1 MNQTDMEKNLQADPE
16 LDAVLEQMSGEVPPM
31 PADFHDKWVNAIRTE
46 AKQKTSAIEEKEEKK
61 TISVVRWTRILSVA
75 AMFIFLVGGT
85 ILHRNSRD
93 SLTPVLS
100 AEKKEAANLA
110 DLDSAAWEEAAEETA
125 GEEPDIRKKNAATMT
140 LAAGAPQ
147 AASEAEA
154 PETWS
159 EAAAYDAEPAL
170 AMGAAMEEEAVYEA
184 AEAAEE
190 PEPMPEATAMPTAMP
205 TAEPAAKRE
214 EAGTNEEPETA
225 ETEQPG
231 LLQQAGEF
239 IADMGDFLLAAL
251 PYLAVLAVPAVIA
264 VILRRRKKNG

>member
-31 PADFHDKWVNAIRTE
+31 PADFHDKWMNAIRAE
-46 AKQKTSAIEEKEEKK
+46 AAQNASAPEEKTEKK
-61 TISVVRWTRILSVA
+61 VVSLNRWTRILSIA
-75 AMFIFLVGGT
+75 AVFIFLIGGT
-85 ILHRNSRD
+85 ALYRNSRG
-93 SLTPVLS
+93 SLMPAADKT
-100 AEKKEAANLA
+100 EAAVMA
-110 DLDSAAWEEAAEETA
+110 DLASAAWEEAAEETA

-170 AMGAAMEEEAVYEA
+170 AMGAASMET
-184 AEAAEE
+184 AETEYDAAEE
-190 PEPMPEATAMPTAMP
+190 PIPLPQATAMPTM
-205 TAEPAAKRE
+205 PAAVPE
-214 EAGTNEEPETA
+214 EAETDTSEAEQTEEV
-225 ETEQPG
+225 PG
-231 LLQQAGEF
+231 LLRQAGEF
-239 IADMGDFLLAAL
+239 ITDMGDFLLAAL

-264 VILRRRKKNG
+264 AVLRRRKKNG

>member
-16 LDAVLEQMSGEVPPM
+16 LDAMLEQMSGEVPPM
-31 PADFHDKWVNAIRTE
+31 PADFHDKWMNAIRAE
-46 AKQKTSAIEEKEEKK
+46 AAQNASVPEEKTEKK
-61 TISVVRWTRILSVA
+61 VVSLTRWTRILSIA
-75 AMFIFLVGGT
+75 AVFIFLIGGT
-85 ILHRNSRD
+85 ALYRNSRG
-93 SLTPVLS
+93 SLMPAADKT
-100 AEKKEAANLA
+100 EAAVMA
-110 DLDSAAWEEAAEETA
+110 DLASAAREESAEETE
-125 GEEPDIRKKNAATMT
+125 EEPDIRKKNAAAMT

-190 PEPMPEATAMPTAMP
+190 PEPMPETTAMPTAMP

-231 LLQQAGEF
+231 VLRQAGEF
-239 IADMGDFLLAAL
+239 ITDMGDFLLAAL

-264 VILRRRKKNG
+264 AVLRRRKKNG

>member
-31 PADFHDKWVNAIRTE
+31 PADFHDKWMNAIRAE
-46 AKQKTSAIEEKEEKK
+46 AAQNASAPEEKTEKK
-61 TISVVRWTRILSVA
+61 VVSLTRWTRILSIA
-75 AMFIFLVGGT
+75 AVFIFLIGGT
-85 ILHRNSRD
+85 ALYRNSRG
-93 SLTPVLS
+93 SLMPAADKT
-100 AEKKEAANLA
+100 EAAVMA
-110 DLDSAAWEEAAEETA
+110 DLASAAWEEAAEETA

-170 AMGAAMEEEAVYEA
+170 AMGAASMET
-184 AEAAEE
+184 AETEYDAAEE
-190 PEPMPEATAMPTAMP
+190 PIPLPQATAMPTM
-205 TAEPAAKRE
+205 PAAVPE
-214 EAGTNEEPETA
+214 EAETDTSEAEQTEEA
-225 ETEQPG
+225 PG
-231 LLQQAGEF
+231 LLRQAGEF
-239 IADMGDFLLAAL
+239 ITDMGDFLLAAL

-264 VILRRRKKNG
+264 AVLRRRKKNG

>member
-31 PADFHDKWVNAIRTE
+31 PADFHDKWMNAIRAE
-46 AKQKTSAIEEKEEKK
+46 AAQNASVPEEKTEKK
-61 TISVVRWTRILSVA
+61 VVSLNRWTRILSIA
-75 AMFIFLVGGT
+75 AVFIFLIGGT
-85 ILHRNSRD
+85 ALYRNSRG
-93 SLTPVLS
+93 SLMPAADKT
-100 AEKKEAANLA
+100 EAAVMA
-110 DLDSAAWEEAAEETA
+110 DLASAAWEEAAEETA

-170 AMGAAMEEEAVYEA
+170 AMGAASMET
-184 AEAAEE
+184 AETEYDAAEE
-190 PEPMPEATAMPTAMP
+190 PMPLPQATAMPTM
-205 TAEPAAKRE
+205 PAAVPE
-214 EAGTNEEPETA
+214 EAETDTSEAEQTEEA
-225 ETEQPG
+225 PG
-231 LLQQAGEF
+231 LLRQAGEF
-239 IADMGDFLLAAL
+239 ITDMGDFLLAAL

>member
-31 PADFHDKWVNAIRTE
+31 PADFHDKWMNAIRAE
-46 AKQKTSAIEEKEEKK
+46 AAQNASAPEEKTEKK
-61 TISVVRWTRILSVA
+61 VVSLTRWTRILSIA
-75 AMFIFLVGGT
+75 AVFIFLIGGT
-85 ILHRNSRD
+85 ALYRNSRG
-93 SLTPVLS
+93 SLMPAADKT
-100 AEKKEAANLA
+100 EAAVMA
-110 DLDSAAWEEAAEETA
+110 DLASAAWEEAAEETA

-170 AMGAAMEEEAVYEA
+170 AMGAASMET
-184 AEAAEE
+184 AETEYDAAEE
-190 PEPMPEATAMPTAMP
+190 PMPLPQATAMPTMP
-205 TAEPAAKRE
+205 TAVPE
-214 EAGTNEEPETA
+214 EAETDTSEAEQTEEA
-225 ETEQPG
+225 PG
-231 LLQQAGEF
+231 LLRQAGEF
-239 IADMGDFLLAAL
+239 ITDMGDFLLAAL

-264 VILRRRKKNG
+264 AVLRRRKKNG

>member
-1 MNQTDMEKNLQADPE
+1 MNQADTEKNLQADPE

-46 AKQKTSAIEEKEEKK
+46 AKQKTPAIEEKEEKK

-75 AMFIFLVGGT
+75 ALFIFLVGGT
-85 ILHRNSRD
+85 ILHRNSRG

-170 AMGAAMEEEAVYEA
+170 AMGAASMET
-184 AEAAEE
+184 AETEYDAAEE
-190 PEPMPEATAMPTAMP
+190 PMPLPQATAMPTM
-205 TAEPAAKRE
+205 PAAVPE
-214 EAGTNEEPETA
+214 EAETDTSEAEQTEEAT
-225 ETEQPG
+225 G
-231 LLQQAGEF
+231 LLRQVGEF
-239 IADMGDFLLAAL
+239 ITDMGDFLLAAL

-264 VILRRRKKNG
+264 AVLRRRKKNG

>member
-31 PADFHDKWVNAIRTE
+31 PADFHDKWMNAIRAE
-46 AKQKTSAIEEKEEKK
+46 AAQNASVPEEKTEKK
-61 TISVVRWTRILSVA
+61 VVSLTRWTRILSIA
-75 AMFIFLVGGT
+75 AVFIFLIGGT
-85 ILHRNSRD
+85 ALYRNSRG
-93 SLTPVLS
+93 SLMPAADKT
-100 AEKKEAANLA
+100 EAAVMA
-110 DLDSAAWEEAAEETA
+110 DLASAAWEEAAEETA

-170 AMGAAMEEEAVYEA
+170 AMGAASMET
-184 AEAAEE
+184 AETEYDAAEE
-190 PEPMPEATAMPTAMP
+190 PMPLPQATAMPTM
-205 TAEPAAKRE
+205 PAAVPE
-214 EAGTNEEPETA
+214 EAETDTSEAEQTEEA
-225 ETEQPG
+225 PG
-231 LLQQAGEF
+231 LLRQAGEF
-239 IADMGDFLLAAL
+239 ITDMGDFLLAAL

-264 VILRRRKKNG
+264 AVLRRRKKNG

>member
-16 LDAVLEQMSGEVPPM
+16 LDAMLEQMSGEVPPM
-31 PADFHDKWVNAIRTE
+31 PADFHDKWMNAIRAE
-46 AKQKTSAIEEKEEKK
+46 AAQNASAPEEKTEKK
-61 TISVVRWTRILSVA
+61 VVSLTRWTRILSIA
-75 AMFIFLVGGT
+75 AVFIFLIGGT
-85 ILHRNSRD
+85 ALYRNSRG
-93 SLTPVLS
+93 SLMPAADKT
-100 AEKKEAANLA
+100 EAAVMA
-110 DLDSAAWEEAAEETA
+110 DLASAAWEEAAEETA

-170 AMGAAMEEEAVYEA
+170 AMGAASMET
-184 AEAAEE
+184 AETEYDAAEE
-190 PEPMPEATAMPTAMP
+190 PMPLPQATAMPTM
-205 TAEPAAKRE
+205 PAAVPE
-214 EAGTNEEPETA
+214 EAETDTSEAEQTEEA
-225 ETEQPG
+225 PG
-231 LLQQAGEF
+231 LLRQAGEF
-239 IADMGDFLLAAL
+239 ITDMGDFLLAAL

>member
-31 PADFHDKWVNAIRTE
+31 PADFHDKWMNAIRAE
-46 AKQKTSAIEEKEEKK
+46 AAQNASAPEEKTEKK
-61 TISVVRWTRILSVA
+61 VVSLTRWTRILSIA
-75 AMFIFLVGGT
+75 AVFIFLIGGT
-85 ILHRNSRD
+85 ALYRNSRG
-93 SLTPVLS
+93 SLMPAADKT
-100 AEKKEAANLA
+100 EAAVMA
-110 DLDSAAWEEAAEETA
+110 DLASAAREESAEETE
-125 GEEPDIRKKNAATMT
+125 EEPDIRKKNAAAMT

-170 AMGAAMEEEAVYEA
+170 AMGAAMEEEAIYEA

-205 TAEPAAKRE
+205 TAEPATKRE

>member
-31 PADFHDKWVNAIRTE
+31 PADFHDKWMNAIRAE
-46 AKQKTSAIEEKEEKK
+46 AAQNASAPEEKTEKK
-61 TISVVRWTRILSVA
+61 VVSLTRWTRILSIA
-75 AMFIFLVGGT
+75 AVFIFLIGGT
-85 ILHRNSRD
+85 ALYRNSRG
-93 SLTPVLS
+93 SLMPAADKT
-100 AEKKEAANLA
+100 EAAVMA
-110 DLDSAAWEEAAEETA
+110 DLASAAREESAEETE
-125 GEEPDIRKKNAATMT
+125 EEPDIRKKNAAAMT

-159 EAAAYDAEPAL
+159 EAAAYD
-170 AMGAAMEEEAVYEA
+170 
-184 AEAAEE
+184 
-190 PEPMPEATAMPTAMP
+190 
-205 TAEPAAKRE
+205 AEPAAKRE

-264 VILRRRKKNG
+264 VILRRRTKNG